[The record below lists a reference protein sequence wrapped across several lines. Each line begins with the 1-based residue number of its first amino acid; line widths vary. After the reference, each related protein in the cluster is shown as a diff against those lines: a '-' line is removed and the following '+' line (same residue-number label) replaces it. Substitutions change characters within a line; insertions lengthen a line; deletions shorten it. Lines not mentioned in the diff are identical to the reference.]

1 MPDFIKAIGAAR
13 FGVMAGVAAALTAF
27 FLYVAGVLSEPPKS
41 ILYSGLEARDAS
53 AVTSKLEAMNVP
65 YEAKGD
71 GGTILVPADQVTK
84 LRMALAADNLPAAG
98 VGYEIFDKSD
108 AFGATA
114 FVQNINRLRALEGE
128 LARSIQTIDGIESV
142 RVHLVVPERQIFSR
156 DEQSPSASVIIK
168 TRNVIGRG
176 QVQAIQHLVAAA
188 VASLVPD
195 RVAIVDDRGNL
206 LAGGDDK
213 TGQDATASDQEQHTT
228 DFEDRVRQRVESM
241 VTSIVGQGHARV
253 QVTADMDYNHTS
265 ETSEKYDPDSKVVR
279 STSTV
284 EQNATDTTG
293 NGNAVSVSNSLP
305 GQQAS
310 GGNENVKS
318 NSGHTEETTNYEI
331 NKTVTTSTVD
341 AGTVK
346 KLSVAVVVDGIVGE
360 TGSYKPR
367 SAQDLKEINSL
378 VKSAIGYDASR
389 GDQVQ
394 VVNMPFARIDTGPAT
409 PAPAPLLGLD
419 GADWFKII
427 EAAILSIT
435 ALLIGLFVMRPLIAR
450 MFAPVSYSVTHSQIA
465 SGSPV
470 AGQLAPPAGQ
480 NADAAAQ
487 GGQSPTM
494 IPPPRDS
501 MIDVSRI
508 EGQVRESSIKKV
520 GEVVQSHPEEALAI
534 MRTWLHEPV

>member
-1 MPDFIKAIGAAR
+1 
-13 FGVMAGVAAALTAF
+13 
-27 FLYVAGVLSEPPKS
+27 
-41 ILYSGLEARDAS
+41 
-53 AVTSKLEAMNVP
+53 
-65 YEAKGD
+65 
-71 GGTILVPADQVTK
+71 
-84 LRMALAADNLPAAG
+84 
-98 VGYEIFDKSD
+98 
-108 AFGATA
+108 
-114 FVQNINRLRALEGE
+114 
-128 LARSIQTIDGIESV
+128 
-142 RVHLVVPERQIFSR
+142 
-156 DEQSPSASVIIK
+156 
-168 TRNVIGRG
+168 
-176 QVQAIQHLVAAA
+176 
-188 VASLVPD
+188 
-195 RVAIVDDRGNL
+195 
-206 LAGGDDK
+206 
-213 TGQDATASDQEQHTT
+213 
-228 DFEDRVRQRVESM
+228 
-241 VTSIVGQGHARV
+241 
-253 QVTADMDYNHTS
+253 MDYNHTS

-279 STSTV
+279 STQTV

-310 GGNENVKS
+310 GGNDNVKS

-341 AGTVK
+341 AGSVK

-360 TGSYKPR
+360 NGSYKPR
-367 SAQDLKEINSL
+367 SAQDLKEIDTL

-435 ALLIGLFVMRPLIAR
+435 ALLIGLFVMRPLISR

-465 SGSPV
+465 PGSPV

-480 NADAAAQ
+480 GADAAAQ
-487 GGQSPTM
+487 AGQSPTL
-494 IPPPRDS
+494 IPPPRES
-501 MIDVSRI
+501 MIDISRI
-508 EGQVRESSIKKV
+508 EGQVRESSVKKV
-520 GEVVQSHPEEALAI
+520 GEVVQAHPEEALAI